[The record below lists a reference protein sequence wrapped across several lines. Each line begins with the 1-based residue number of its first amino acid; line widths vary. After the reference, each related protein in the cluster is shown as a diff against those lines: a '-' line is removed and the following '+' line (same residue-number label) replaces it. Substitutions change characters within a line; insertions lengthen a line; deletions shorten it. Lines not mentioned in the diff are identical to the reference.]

1 VKDQAKLYGTL
12 LEMLH
17 AAETSSKEQVVALN
31 KEFIPE
37 YNRIM
42 PKHYEKDSLPD
53 LYDRARNKL
62 IDSVDDL
69 IAPSSEEKRE
79 ELQEAKTIISRI
91 PKPKH

>member
-1 VKDQAKLYGTL
+1 MRNQAKLYGTL

-17 AAETSSKEQVVALN
+17 AAEANSKEQVVSLN
-31 KEFIPE
+31 AKFIPE
-37 YNRIM
+37 YNRVM

-69 IAPSSEEKRE
+69 IAPSSNDKRE
-79 ELQEAKTIISRI
+79 ELQEAKTILSRI